1 MNNAQSRL
9 DSSKHSPSNVDG
21 EGNKNGFLRIKVVR
35 CCFQAPS
42 LMGDCQNQHCRLR
55 LFVNG
60 NEKCANLTPTKCMIT
75 TNHGSI
81 ALSNNDEGI
90 CSMVDIALCGK
101 NVKHV
106 LNHLCGVIKEFR
118 ILVVLLK
125 SLKEEDEVLI
135 GGSKLYFDHE
145 DYFSSPLINSYQGT
159 TVNFERR
166 EVLPIFNTSGVSV
179 GKVSLEVSITWE
191 GQKGDAFLPDDYN
204 KNVTK
209 KIVQPVSSIFNE
221 FSMDISAHDTST
233 ARFEMMEAM
242 VKVSA
247 CYFSI

>member
-1 MNNAQSRL
+1 MNNAQNRF
-9 DSSKHSPSNVDG
+9 DSSAHSPINVG
-21 EGNKNGFLRIKVVR
+21 GAGNKNGFLRIKVVR
-35 CCFQAPS
+35 CSFQAPS

-60 NEKCANLTPTKCMIT
+60 NEKCANLTPTSCTIT
-75 TNHGSI
+75 TSHGSM

-101 NVKHV
+101 NVNHV
-106 LNHLCGVIKEFR
+106 LNHLCRVIKEFR

-135 GGSKLYFDHE
+135 GGSKLYFDQE
-145 DYFSSPLINSYQGT
+145 DYFSSPLINSCEGNT
-159 TVNFERR
+159 ANFERR

-179 GKVSLEVSITWE
+179 GKVSLEVTITWE
-191 GQKGDAFLPDDYN
+191 GRKGDVFLPDDYN
-204 KNVTK
+204 KNISKNT
-209 KIVQPVSSIFNE
+209 VQPVSSIFNE
-221 FSMDISAHDTST
+221 FSMDISAHDTSI
-233 ARFEMMEAM
+233 ARFEMMEAI

-247 CYFSI
+247 CFFSI